1 MKRLRILA
9 ALVTVC
15 MCHLFCILDITSS
28 KSQPFDDC
36 GLQHRMEVS
45 LRATAALGISSY
57 QRDTGLYNSI
67 THNVNRWLFEMIQDD
82 RWYIPNRMMTVT
94 HDEVLNFRKTR

>member
-1 MKRLRILA
+1 MR
-9 ALVTVC
+9 

-45 LRATAALGISSY
+45 LCATAAFRHTNVTQDLVH
-57 QRDTGLYNSI
+57 NSVKTI
-67 THNVNRWLFEMIQDD
+67 HD
-82 RWYIPNRMMTVT
+82 YIII
-94 HDEVLNFRKTR
+94 